1 MKNRIAAAIVTVVL
15 GACSLGRMQ
24 TISDSKFRALYP
36 SGYATVADV
45 QSKKSDA
52 DKLIAEAESA
62 LRGARAVRQ
71 ALTARFE
78 LLEPALKHASGLG
91 QAALLE
97 HWPGSVMADVAACE
111 DLKGPLAYVAAQADA
126 AARALIDWR
135 AAIRSEAERYSA
147 VWQTEVELEKIEPYF
162 ALVIASDKEN
172 PDVVR
177 AHWEQERTAAISKWQ
192 TAITERKNRE
202 VVFRRAAAEFESYRA
217 ALPRDSTCPVFLKR
231 DPLFE
236 PVIWDNRTVT
246 VPEVVRAQP

>member
-1 MKNRIAAAIVTVVL
+1 MKNRITAAIVTIVL

-36 SGYATVADV
+36 SGYATVAELQAKKDEANTRV
-45 QSKKSDA
+45 QD
-52 DKLIAEAESA
+52 AESA
-62 LRGARAVRQ
+62 LRGARALRA

-78 LLEPALKHASGLG
+78 LLEPALEHADRLG

-97 HWPGSVMADVAACE
+97 RWPGSVMTDVAACTE
-111 DLKGPLAYVAAQADA
+111 LKGALSYVAAQADTS
-126 AARALIDWR
+126 ARALVDWR
-135 AAIRSEAERYSA
+135 TAILMEAERYAA
-147 VWQTEVELEKIEPYF
+147 VWQAEIELEKIEPYF
-162 ALVIASDKEN
+162 ALMSASEKEN

-192 TAITERKNRE
+192 AAITERKNRE
-202 VVFRRAAAEFESYRA
+202 AAFRKAAAEFESYRA

-246 VPEVVRAQP
+246 VPEVVRAQ